1 MNQAVKAKLQLAV
14 SMLIFSSIGIVRK
27 FIPMPS
33 SVIAFA
39 RGLIGMIFLLLVV
52 LVTKNA
58 ISFKNIKKNLTI
70 LLLSGAAIGFN
81 WIFLFEAYNNTSIA
95 ISTLSY
101 YMAPF
106 FVMILS
112 PIFLKEKLTRK
123 KIFCLAGALTGMV
136 FVSGIINM

>member
-1 MNQAVKAKLQLAV
+1 MNQAVKSKLQLTV

-39 RGLIGMIFLLLVV
+39 RGLIGMLFLLLVM

-95 ISTLSY
+95 ISTLS
-101 YMAPF
+101 
-106 FVMILS
+106 
-112 PIFLKEKLTRK
+112 
-123 KIFCLAGALTGMV
+123 
-136 FVSGIINM
+136 